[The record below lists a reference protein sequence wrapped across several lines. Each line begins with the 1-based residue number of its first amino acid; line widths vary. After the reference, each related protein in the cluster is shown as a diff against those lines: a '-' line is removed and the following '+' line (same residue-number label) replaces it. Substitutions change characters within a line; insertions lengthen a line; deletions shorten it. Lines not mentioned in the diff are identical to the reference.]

1 MLLGDRFSS
10 IFRIAS
16 RGLEAQ
22 RIALGTH
29 TENIANAETSRTEDG
44 TPYQIKRAVHEVT
57 QKDYTR
63 FSELLNRTT
72 LDLQQQQGG
81 AQSISGPSLRR
92 RLHEMD
98 LGPSTEVAETLQERL
113 EYDPSH
119 PHADANGYVHYP
131 DVNVVQEMAGMM
143 SANRIYEANLSMVN
157 AAKQMA
163 KQTLQI

>member
-10 IFRIAS
+10 IFRHAA

-29 TENIANAETSRTEDG
+29 TENIANANTSRTEDG

-57 QKDYTR
+57 QEDYRR
-63 FSELLNRTT
+63 FSEILNRST
-72 LDLQQQQGG
+72 LDLESGDNDD
-81 AQSISGPSLRR
+81 SISGPSLRR

-98 LGPSTEVAETLQERL
+98 LGPSTEVAEILEERL
-113 EYDPSH
+113 EYDPNH
-119 PHADANGYVHYP
+119 PHAGADGYVRYP
-131 DVNVVQEMAGMM
+131 DVNVVEEMSRMM
-143 SANRIYEANLSMVN
+143 SSNRIYEANLSMVS

-163 KQTLQI
+163 KQTLQV

>member
-10 IFRIAS
+10 IFRTAA

-29 TENIANAETSRTEDG
+29 TENIANANTSRTEDG

-57 QKDYTR
+57 QEDYKR
-63 FSELLNRTT
+63 FSEILNRST
-72 LDLQQQQGG
+72 LDLQSDNSER
-81 AQSISGPSLRR
+81 AISDPSLRR

-98 LGPSTEVAETLQERL
+98 LGPTTDVEEQMEERL

-119 PHADANGYVHYP
+119 PHADENGYVHYP
-131 DVNVVQEMAGMM
+131 DINVVEEMSRMM
-143 SANRIYEANLSMVN
+143 SANRIYEANLSMVS

>member
-10 IFRIAS
+10 VFRHAA

-29 TENIANAETSRTEDG
+29 TENIANAKTTRTEDG

-57 QKDYTR
+57 QEDYTR
-63 FSELLNRTT
+63 FSEVLNRST
-72 LDLQQQQGG
+72 LDLQAGSG
-81 AQSISGPSLRR
+81 DQSISGPSLRR
-92 RLHEMD
+92 RLHEME
-98 LGPSTEVAETLQERL
+98 LGPTTEVAEQLDERL

-119 PHADANGYVHYP
+119 PDADADGYVHYP
-131 DVNVVQEMAGMM
+131 DVNVVEEMSRMM
-143 SANRIYEANLSMVN
+143 SANRIYEANLSMVS